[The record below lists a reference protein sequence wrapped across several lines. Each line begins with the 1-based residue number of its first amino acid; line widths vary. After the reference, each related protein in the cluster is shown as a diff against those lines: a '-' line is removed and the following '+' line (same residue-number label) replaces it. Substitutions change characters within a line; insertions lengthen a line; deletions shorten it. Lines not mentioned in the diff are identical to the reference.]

1 MPVIKNNIQRP
12 PSAIGVDIMQE
23 ERQVFSQ
30 KIIFGRISMNR
41 FLCKL
46 MYTV

>member
-23 ERQVFSQ
+23 ERSVEFFL
-30 KIIFGRISMNR
+30 KVR
-41 FLCKL
+41 FCDINLS
-46 MYTV
+46 

>member
-23 ERQVFSQ
+23 ERSVEFFFS
-30 KIIFGRISMNR
+30 KVSLRDINLS
-41 FLCKL
+41 
-46 MYTV
+46 